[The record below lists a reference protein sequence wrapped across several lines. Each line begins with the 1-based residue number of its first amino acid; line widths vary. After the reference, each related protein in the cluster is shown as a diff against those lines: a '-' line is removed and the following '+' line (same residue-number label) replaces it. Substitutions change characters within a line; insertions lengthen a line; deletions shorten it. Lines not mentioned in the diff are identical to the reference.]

1 MRAIPAVRAARG
13 GLSGRRVQTMVI
25 GLVVLV
31 STAASTLALGLL
43 VDSNAPFDHAF
54 AAQRGSEVTATA
66 QASTAQL
73 AATAH
78 LPGVTAAAGPFP
90 EATVTATIPMSPP
103 PGQGG
108 PGQAGPPGGV
118 FQTQLT
124 VAGRP
129 SPGGPVDDLTLESGH
144 WPTQPGQVVWNNIKF
159 GPSMGIGTQV
169 TVTGVPGP
177 PHLTIVGFATSITQ
191 TAQAWV
197 LPSEVAAL
205 RAPGMPDVS
214 QMLYRFSSAATG
226 SEINADIA
234 SVRAALPDG
243 AVLSAQSY
251 LTVKLQDT
259 SSIAPWV
266 PFIVAFGILGLIM
279 SVLIVANV
287 VSGAV
292 VAGTRRIG
300 VLKSIG
306 FSPGQVVAS
315 YLIQVA
321 VPALAGC
328 VVGVVAG
335 NLLSVPLL
343 GQTAQVYGVGALAVP
358 VWVDV
363 AVPLVMLGLAG
374 AAAVL
379 LALRAGRMSATA
391 AIATGRAPRPEHGYA
406 AHRVLGRGPWNRLP
420 RSVTIGLAGPFARPA
435 RTAITLAAI
444 VFGGVAV
451 TFGAGLSVSLNQV
464 YNDLSHSAAEPVQVF
479 IPGSGGGVDGK
490 PGPAA
495 AGPQGGSAVGSQGGS
510 AAPSLAAQEL
520 AVQAALRT
528 QPGTLHYVA
537 ESDDQVSALGLSD
550 HTRLIGFGG
559 DASWTGYALISGH
572 WYTRANQIDVNT
584 GFLTDTGLKVG
595 DIDTI
600 TSGSRHITVQIAG
613 EIFQASGGDPV
624 IIGSQATLAALD
636 PGLSPGQ
643 YDVALT
649 PGTSAQGYADA
660 LSVKLGQLYPVSVN
674 TSSSSNFFVIIGLVA
689 TLTLL
694 LVAVAGLGVLNTV
707 VLQTRERVHDLGVF
721 KAIGMTPRQ
730 TIAMVVCSVAGVGPA
745 GRPDLNPG
753 RHRPAQLRAAGHG
766 SRRPDRPAPRRAQ
779 RLPAGRPRPAGP
791 GRPGHRH
798 PRRARPSRLGGQDPH
813 RLRSPRRVS
822 HPTSPPWQASRGGP
836 GWASQGGPAGVQ
848 PGSADPGRGP
858 PYPAA
863 QRTQVTAAGRAASLS
878 SPMGCPHRSQRP

>member
-1 MRAIPAVRAARG
+1 MKAMFTWPPAAGGPAVRAARS

-54 AAQRGSEVTATA
+54 AAQHGSEVTATA

-90 EATVTATIPMSPP
+90 ETTINATIPFTPP
-103 PGQGG
+103 AGQ
-108 PGQAGPPGGV
+108 GPPGV
-118 FQTQLT
+118 FQQPLT
-124 VAGRP
+124 LVGRP
-129 SPGGPVDDLTLESGH
+129 SPGGPVDDLTLVSGH
-144 WPTQPGQVVWNNIKF
+144 WPAQPGQVVLSDTR
-159 GPSMGIGTQV
+159 GPGENLGAKI
-169 TVTGVPGP
+169 TVTGVPGS

-205 RAPGMPDVS
+205 RASGAPDVS
-214 QMLYRFSSAATG
+214 QMLYRFASAAN
-226 SEINADIA
+226 SSQLNADLA
-234 SVRAALPDG
+234 SVRAALPRGSVLG
-243 AVLSAQSY
+243 AESY
-251 LTVKLQDT
+251 LTVKLADT

-266 PFIVAFGILGLIM
+266 PFIVAFGVLGLAM
-279 SVLIVANV
+279 SALIVANV

-315 YLIQVA
+315 YVIQVA

-328 VVGVVAG
+328 VLGVIGG

-343 GQTAQVYGVGALAVP
+343 SQTAQVYGVGALAVP

-379 LALRAGRMSATA
+379 LALRAGRMSAVQ
-391 AIATGRAPRPEHGYA
+391 AIATGRAPRPKHGYA
-406 AHRVLGRGPWNRLP
+406 AHRVLGRGPWARLP
-420 RSVTIGLAGPFARPA
+420 RSVTIGLAGPFARPT
-435 RTAITLAAI
+435 RTAITLLAI
-444 VFGGVAV
+444 LFGGVAV
-451 TFGAGLSVSLNQV
+451 TFGAGLGASLNRV

-479 IPGSGGGVDGK
+479 IPGAPGQNGGGGDVKAGGPG
-490 PGPAA
+490 PGPA
-495 AGPQGGSAVGSQGGS
+495 V
-510 AAPSLAAQEL
+510 PSLAAQEQT
-520 AVQAALRT
+520 VTAALRA

-537 ESDDQVSALGLSD
+537 ESDDNVRVLGLSG
-550 HTRLIGFGG
+550 HVSLIGFGG

-572 WYTRANQIDVNT
+572 WYAGGHQADVNT
-584 GFLTDTGLKVG
+584 AFLTDTNAKVG
-595 DIDTI
+595 DSYTL
-600 TSGSRHITVQIAG
+600 TSGSSHITVQIAG
-613 EIFQASGGDPV
+613 EIFDPGGGQAE
-624 IIGSQATLAALD
+624 IIASQSTLAALD
-636 PGLSPGQ
+636 PGLAPDQ

-649 PGTSAQGYADA
+649 PGTNAQGYADA
-660 LSVKLGQLYPVSVN
+660 LGAKLGQLYQAQAN
-674 TSSSSNFFVIIGLVA
+674 GSSSSQFFVIIGLVA

-730 TIAMVVCSVAGVGPA
+730 TIAMVVCSVAGIGLVAGLIAIPAGIAVHNYVLPVMGHAAQTDVPPSVLNVYQPAELVLLALSGLVIAVAGALGPA
-745 GRPDLNPG
+745 GWAAKTRT
-753 RHRPAQLRAAGHG
+753 AFALRAE
-766 SRRPDRPAPRRAQ
+766 
-779 RLPAGRPRPAGP
+779 
-791 GRPGHRH
+791 
-798 PRRARPSRLGGQDPH
+798 
-813 RLRSPRRVS
+813 
-822 HPTSPPWQASRGGP
+822 
-836 GWASQGGPAGVQ
+836 
-848 PGSADPGRGP
+848 
-858 PYPAA
+858 
-863 QRTQVTAAGRAASLS
+863 
-878 SPMGCPHRSQRP
+878 

>member
-1 MRAIPAVRAARG
+1 MKALFTWPPAAAGPAVRAARG
-13 GLSGRRVQTMVI
+13 GLSGRRVQAVVI

-54 AAQRGSEVTATA
+54 AAQHGSEVTATA

-90 EATVTATIPMSPP
+90 ETTITANVPFTPP
-103 PGQGG
+103 PGQG
-108 PGQAGPPGGV
+108 PPGV
-118 FQTQLT
+118 FQQQLT
-124 VAGRP
+124 LVGRP
-129 SPGGPVDDLTLESGH
+129 SPGGPVDDLTLVSGR
-144 WPTQPGQVVWNNIKF
+144 WPTQPGQVVLSDTR
-159 GPSMGIGTQV
+159 GPGESIGTQI
-169 TVTGVPGP
+169 TVTGVPGS

-197 LPSEVAAL
+197 LPSEVTAL
-205 RAPGMPDVS
+205 RAPGAQDVS

-226 SEINADIA
+226 AEINADVA
-234 SVRAALPDG
+234 SVRAALPHGSVLG
-243 AVLSAQSY
+243 AESY
-251 LTVKLQDT
+251 LTVKLEDT

-266 PFIVAFGILGLIM
+266 PFIVAFGVLGLAM
-279 SVLIVANV
+279 SALIVANV

-315 YLIQVA
+315 YVIQVA

-328 VVGVVAG
+328 VLGVIGG

-379 LALRAGRMSATA
+379 LALRAGRMSAVQ

-406 AHRVLGRGPWNRLP
+406 AHRVLGRGPWARLP
-420 RSVTIGLAGPFARPA
+420 RSVTIGLAGPFARPT
-435 RTAITLAAI
+435 RTAITLVAI
-444 VFGGVAV
+444 LFGGIAV
-451 TFGAGLSVSLNQV
+451 TFGAGLGASLNRV

-479 IPGSGGGVDGK
+479 IPGA
-490 PGPAA
+490 PGPNGGRGVKLG
-495 AGPQGGSAVGSQGGS
+495 GPGPGPNM
-510 AAPSLAAQEL
+510 PSLAAQEQT
-520 AVQAALRT
+520 VTAALRA

-537 ESDDQVSALGLSD
+537 ESDDQIRVLGLSD
-550 HTRLIGFGG
+550 HVSLIGFGG
-559 DASWTGYALISGH
+559 DASWTGYALITGH
-572 WYTRANQIDVNT
+572 WYSGADQADVNT
-584 GFLTDTGLKVG
+584 AFLTDTNTKVG
-595 DIDTI
+595 DSYTL
-600 TSGSRHITVQIAG
+600 TSGSSHITIHIAG
-613 EIFQASGGDPV
+613 EIFDPSGGQAE
-624 IIGSQATLAALD
+624 IIAGQSTLAALD
-636 PGLSPGQ
+636 PGLAPDQ

-649 PGTSAQGYADA
+649 PGASAQAYADA
-660 LSVKLGQLYPVSVN
+660 LSAKLGQPYQAQANGSN
-674 TSSSSNFFVIIGLVA
+674 SSQFFVIIGLVA

-730 TIAMVVCSVAGVGPA
+730 TIAMVVCSVAGIGLVAGLIAIPA
-745 GRPDLNPG
+745 GIAVHNYVLPVMGHAAQTDLPPSVLNVYQPLELVFLALSG
-753 RHRPAQLRAAGHG
+753 LVIAVAGALIPAGWAARTRTAFALRAE
-766 SRRPDRPAPRRAQ
+766 
-779 RLPAGRPRPAGP
+779 
-791 GRPGHRH
+791 
-798 PRRARPSRLGGQDPH
+798 
-813 RLRSPRRVS
+813 
-822 HPTSPPWQASRGGP
+822 
-836 GWASQGGPAGVQ
+836 
-848 PGSADPGRGP
+848 
-858 PYPAA
+858 
-863 QRTQVTAAGRAASLS
+863 
-878 SPMGCPHRSQRP
+878 